1 MEIILLLILVAL
13 AGAGVYYLYF
23 KDAPKKDSYQPRQ
36 VSASSIVNVRNAVV
50 SGDRV
55 FGIFDMDIEDYNNVM
70 ANPEFTIVT
79 SDEDYYE
86 ENDLDRLRNP
96 DVPEE
101 EKLMIVESLR
111 RNGYK
116 VTYPYPPED
125 GQAEAPASE
134 EESEQEAMPE
144 DISAINDTRRLHEIL
159 QDPFVSEED
168 KALAKERLAQL
179 GEDAGDGTG
188 SDGNYVAP
196 PYDDGGYGDEF
207 GGYVDP
213 DTFQSPEPPHTEET
227 PEGTEPGNEGDAAPE
242 VKPEVAEGVVK
253 APEAEHEEPGEQV
266 EPAAEAQPQ
275 RSDGGKAGEWF
286 GFDGD
291 VDIDDSDFK
300 IAVRLMNIIFE
311 AFRENL
317 LPPEFILY
325 VAKRFSFK
333 IDDNQWT
340 PEQKL
345 RAEQREVIYHRIPK
359 YDSMSIEEFEQ
370 LVNQKI
376 TKAKDMG
383 RPVQEE
389 EAPAQEPER
398 EGGEV
403 AIPGKPVSVKVV
415 SVFFDAHGGKNDLMW
430 ERLRK

>member
-116 VTYPYPPED
+116 VIYPYPPEE
-125 GQAEAPASE
+125 GQTAAPASE
-134 EESEQEAMPE
+134 EESEQEAAPE

-207 GGYVDP
+207 GGFVDP
-213 DTFQSPEPPHTEET
+213 DTLQSPEPPQTEET
-227 PEGTEPGNEGDAAPE
+227 PEGTKPGNEGDAAPE
-242 VKPEVAEGVVK
+242 VEPETAEGGVN
-253 APEAEHEEPGEQV
+253 ALEANHDEPGEQV

-325 VAKRFSFK
+325 VARRFSFR

-398 EGGEV
+398 EDGEV
-403 AIPGKPVSVKVV
+403 MIPHKPVSVKVV

>member
-36 VSASSIVNVRNAVV
+36 VSASSIVSVRNAVV

-55 FGIFDMDIEDYNNVM
+55 FGIFDMDIEDYENVM

-125 GQAEAPASE
+125 GQVAAPASE

-144 DISAINDTRRLHEIL
+144 DISAINDARRLHEIL

-188 SDGNYVAP
+188 SDGNYEAP
-196 PYDDGGYGDEF
+196 AYDDGGYGDQF

-213 DTFQSPEPPHTEET
+213 DTFQSPEPPYTEET

-242 VKPEVAEGVVK
+242 VEPEVAKGGVK
-253 APEAEHEEPGEQV
+253 APEAYHEESGEQV
-266 EPAAEAQPQ
+266 EPAAEAQPE

-291 VDIDDSDFK
+291 VDIDDADFK
-300 IAVRLMNIIFE
+300 IAVRIMNIIFQ

-325 VAKRFSFK
+325 VAKRFSFR

-383 RPVQEE
+383 RSVQEE

-403 AIPGKPVSVKVV
+403 ATPGKPVSVKVV

>member
-55 FGIFDMDIEDYNNVM
+55 IGIFDMDIEDYENVM

-116 VTYPYPPED
+116 VIYPYPPED

-179 GEDAGDGTG
+179 GEDAGDSTS

-207 GGYVDP
+207 GGFVDP
-213 DTFQSPEPPHTEET
+213 DTLQSPELPHTEET
-227 PEGTEPGNEGDAAPE
+227 SEGTEPGNEGDAAPE
-242 VKPEVAEGVVK
+242 VEPETAEGDVK
-253 APEAEHEEPGEQV
+253 APEAYHEEPGEQA

-325 VAKRFSFK
+325 VAKRFSFR

-389 EAPAQEPER
+389 EAPAQEPES
-398 EGGEV
+398 EGEEV
-403 AIPGKPVSVKVV
+403 MIPPKPVSVKVV

>member
-116 VTYPYPPED
+116 VIYPYPPED

-144 DISAINDTRRLHEIL
+144 DISAINDIRRLHEIL

-179 GEDAGDGTG
+179 GEDAGDSTG
-188 SDGNYVAP
+188 PDGNYVAP

-213 DTFQSPEPPHTEET
+213 DTLQSPEPPHTEET

-242 VKPEVAEGVVK
+242 VEPETAEGDVK
-253 APEAEHEEPGEQV
+253 APEAYHEEPEEQA

-325 VAKRFSFK
+325 VARRFSFR

-389 EAPAQEPER
+389 EAPAQEPEC
-398 EGGEV
+398 EGEEV
-403 AIPGKPVSVKVV
+403 ITPVKPVSVKVV

>member
-55 FGIFDMDIEDYNNVM
+55 FGIFDMDIVDYENVM

-79 SDEDYYE
+79 SDDDYYE

-116 VTYPYPPED
+116 VTYPYPPEE
-125 GQAEAPASE
+125 GQTAAPAEADDA
-134 EESEQEAMPE
+134 EQEAMPE

-179 GEDAGDGTG
+179 GEDAGDSTG

-207 GGYVDP
+207 GGFVDP
-213 DTFQSPEPPHTEET
+213 DTFQSPESPHTEET
-227 PEGTEPGNEGDAAPE
+227 PEGTEPGNEGDAAPAVE
-242 VKPEVAEGVVK
+242 PEVAEGVVK
-253 APEAEHEEPGEQV
+253 APEAEPEEQA
-266 EPAAEAQPQ
+266 EPTAEAQPQ

-325 VAKRFSFK
+325 VAKRFSFR

-403 AIPGKPVSVKVV
+403 ATPGKPVSVKVV

>member
-125 GQAEAPASE
+125 GQAEAPAGE

-179 GEDAGDGTG
+179 GEDAGDSTG

-207 GGYVDP
+207 GGFVDP
-213 DTFQSPEPPHTEET
+213 DTFQSPEPPYTEET
-227 PEGTEPGNEGDAAPE
+227 PKGTEPGNEGDAAPE
-242 VKPEVAEGVVK
+242 VEPETAEGDVK
-253 APEAEHEEPGEQV
+253 APEAYHEEPGERV
-266 EPAAEAQPQ
+266 EPAAEAQPE

-291 VDIDDSDFK
+291 VDIDDADFK
-300 IAVRLMNIIFE
+300 IAVRIMNIIFE

-325 VAKRFSFK
+325 VAKRFSFR

>member
-79 SDEDYYE
+79 SDDDYYE

-116 VTYPYPPED
+116 VIYPYPPED

-179 GEDAGDGTG
+179 GEDAGDSTG

-207 GGYVDP
+207 GGFVDP
-213 DTFQSPEPPHTEET
+213 DTLQSPELPHTEET
-227 PEGTEPGNEGDAAPE
+227 SEGTEPGNEGDAAPE
-242 VKPEVAEGVVK
+242 VEPETAEGDVK
-253 APEAEHEEPGEQV
+253 APEAYHEEPGEQA

-325 VAKRFSFK
+325 VAKRFSFR

-389 EAPAQEPER
+389 EAPAQEPES
-398 EGGEV
+398 EGEEV
-403 AIPGKPVSVKVV
+403 MIPPKPVSVKVV